1 MYVRSSQNLEAKKL
15 KKMVLTRV
23 WNLNSLIVSCH
34 LRHGKWVSF
43 GSYGRL
49 GYGKI
54 LLITY
59 CHSKFFFMHNLIHT
73 IPDHCGGV
81 LVPSL
86 SLCQELCYAVHTWRC
101 LLGTSC
107 IPPEHD
113 EWIIQ
118 VDLWYS
124 FWQVGIQGGF
134 CYEYQKVTAM
144 PSNAPI
150 FQISQLDGPLLP
162 NIEQCRSGL
171 CVCMSCSPWRQW
183 GRGKGL
189 LRRRLCCHFRDHTRW
204 NS

>member
-1 MYVRSSQNLEAKKL
+1 MCVRVRSSQNLEAKKL
-15 KKMVLTRV
+15 KKMVLTRA

-49 GYGKI
+49 GYGRI

-59 CHSKFFFMHNLIHT
+59 CHNEFFFMHNLIHT

-107 IPPEHD
+107 IPAEHD

-118 VDLWYS
+118 VDLWHS

-134 CYEYQKVTAM
+134 CGFDYSLAIQCARLGVAD
-144 PSNAPI
+144 PALISN
-150 FQISQLDGPLLP
+150 IS
-162 NIEQCRSGL
+162 
-171 CVCMSCSPWRQW
+171 
-183 GRGKGL
+183 
-189 LRRRLCCHFRDHTRW
+189 TRW
-204 NS
+204 HTSS